1 MKTRRTIGRRI
12 GNLVD
17 QSDKDDRNAVPQA
30 MLCAIAALLVGC
42 ASTESASPDT
52 ATLKE
57 VAPATAYAIPS
68 SGLDGLVDAAMRH
81 HPAIAAAEAK
91 VERMRAMVPQAE
103 ALPDPMVKATGGRLA
118 ETAAGRVDAI
128 VGAEQRLPFPGKR
141 RAAGAVAE
149 AEVKTARAELENL
162 RLTIAA
168 QVRTVYWNYYLA
180 SRSIVVLE
188 ESKDVLDDLRNS
200 VDIRVRASKAS
211 QQDLLRVV
219 NSISDLEKRLITAR
233 QQRKSAAARLNS
245 MLHRPLDANLPEPR
259 WSASMMSLSDTD
271 EMSHPEVEA
280 AKSRIAMFE
289 ARMKKA
295 RLDRLPDFTLG
306 LQYGAVSESGMAM
319 SANGRDQ
326 FGATVGLTIP
336 LWRAKLDAAE
346 REAKAGMIES
356 RNTLAAVRDDLSYR
370 VVDARARVDSTQR
383 IVKLFDESILP
394 DAEQA
399 YELSLKEYSADT
411 AGFLDVIDAWRQTL
425 NYQLQQEE
433 NRAALGSAVAAL
445 RLAAG
450 N

>member
-1 MKTRRTIGRRI
+1 MD
-12 GNLVD
+12 NY
-17 QSDKDDRNAVPQA
+17 AVHLPI
-30 MLCAIAALLVGC
+30 LFIASSLFLVGC
-42 ASTESASPDT
+42 SSPQSVSSSSTALT
-52 ATLKE
+52 E
-57 VAPATAYAIPS
+57 VAPATTYSVPS

-91 VERMRAMVPQAE
+91 VERMMAMVSQAA

-118 ETAAGRVDAI
+118 ETAAGRVDATL
-128 VGAEQRLPFPGKR
+128 GAEQRLPFPGKR

-149 AEVKTARAELENL
+149 AEVNSARAELENL

-168 QVRTVYWNYYLA
+168 QVRTIYWNYYRA
-180 SRSIVVLE
+180 SRSIAVLE
-188 ESKDVLDDLRNS
+188 QSKDVLANLRNS
-200 VDIRVRASKAS
+200 VDIRVRANKAS

-219 NSISDLEKRLITAR
+219 NSISDLERRLITAR

-245 MLHRPLDANLPEPR
+245 MLHRPLGASLPEPR
-259 WSASMMSLSDTD
+259 WSAAMMTLSDAD
-271 EMSHPEVEA
+271 NMSHPEVEA
-280 AKSRIAMFE
+280 AKSRVAMFE

-295 RLDRLPDFTLG
+295 QLDRYPDFTLG

-319 SANGRDQ
+319 SSNGRDQ

-336 LWRAKLDAAE
+336 LWRVKLDAAE
-346 REAKAGMIES
+346 REAEAGMIES

-370 VVDARARVDSTQR
+370 VLDARARVESARR
-383 IVKLFDESILP
+383 IVALFDDSILP

-411 AGFLDVIDAWRQTL
+411 ANFLDVIDAWRQTL

-433 NRAALGSAVAAL
+433 NRSALGIAVAAY

-450 N
+450 K

>member
-1 MKTRRTIGRRI
+1 MNKQLIHWPI
-12 GNLVD
+12 
-17 QSDKDDRNAVPQA
+17 
-30 MLCAIAALLVGC
+30 LCAVSSLFLGGC
-42 ASTESASPDT
+42 ASPRSESSSSDALPD
-52 ATLKE
+52 L
-57 VAPATAYAIPS
+57 APATAYAVSS

-91 VERMRAMVPQAE
+91 VERMKAMIPQAE

-118 ETAAGRVDAI
+118 ETAAGRVDATL
-128 VGAEQRLPFPGKR
+128 GAEQRLPFPGKR
-141 RAAGAVAE
+141 RAAGAVAG
-149 AEVKTARAELENL
+149 AEVKAAQAELENI

-180 SRSIVVLE
+180 SKSIDVLE
-188 ESKDVLDDLRNS
+188 QSREVLADLRNS
-200 VDIRVRASKAS
+200 IDIRVRAGKAS

-219 NSISDLEKRLITAR
+219 NSISDLERRMITAN
-233 QQRKSAAARLNS
+233 QQRESAVARLNS
-245 MLHRPLDANLPEPR
+245 MLHRPPDSSLPEAR
-259 WSASMMSLSDTD
+259 WSAAAMSISDAK
-271 EMSHPEVEA
+271 EMSHPELDA
-280 AKSRIAMFE
+280 AKSRVAMFE

-295 RLDRLPDFTLG
+295 RLDRLPDFTVG

-346 REAKAGMIES
+346 REAQAGMTES
-356 RNTLAAVRDDLSYR
+356 RNTLAAVRNDLSYR
-370 VVDARARVDSTQR
+370 LADARARVDSAR
-383 IVKLFDESILP
+383 KIVQLFDDSILP
-394 DAEQA
+394 DSQQA

-433 NRAALGSAVAAL
+433 NRAALGTAVATY

>member
-1 MKTRRTIGRRI
+1 MKSRRI
-12 GNLVD
+12 YEGRMNNYVVRL
-17 QSDKDDRNAVPQA
+17 SS
-30 MLCAIAALLVGC
+30 LCVVSSLLLVGC
-42 ASTESASPDT
+42 SSPRPESPSSTALT
-52 ATLKE
+52 E
-57 VAPATAYAIPS
+57 VTPATAYAVPS

-91 VERMRAMVPQAE
+91 VERMKAMIPQAE

-118 ETAAGRVDAI
+118 ETAAGRVDATL
-128 VGAEQRLPFPGKR
+128 GAEQRLPFPGKR
-141 RAAGAVAE
+141 RAAGAVAG
-149 AEVKTARAELENL
+149 AEVKAAQAELENI

-168 QVRTVYWNYYLA
+168 QLRTVYWNYYLT
-180 SRSIVVLE
+180 SKSIDVLE
-188 ESKDVLDDLRNS
+188 QSGEVLADLRNS
-200 VDIRVRASKAS
+200 VDIRVRAGKAS

-219 NSISDLEKRLITAR
+219 NSISDLERRLITAH
-233 QQRKSAAARLNS
+233 QQRESAVARLNS
-245 MLHRPLDANLPEPR
+245 MLHRPPDSSLPEAR
-259 WSASMMSLSDTD
+259 WSTAEISIPDA
-271 EMSHPEVEA
+271 EVMSHPEIEA
-280 AKSRIAMFE
+280 AKSRVAMFE

-295 RLDRLPDFTLG
+295 RLDRFPDFTVG

-326 FGATVGLTIP
+326 YGATVGVNIP

-346 REAKAGMIES
+346 REAQAGMAES
-356 RNTLAAVRDDLSYR
+356 RNTLAAVRNDLSYR
-370 VVDARARVDSTQR
+370 LADARARVASAQR

-394 DAEQA
+394 DSQQA

-433 NRAALGSAVAAL
+433 NRAALGTAMAAY

-450 N
+450 EP

>member
-1 MKTRRTIGRRI
+1 MDNQVGHFSILCVASS
-12 GNLVD
+12 LV
-17 QSDKDDRNAVPQA
+17 
-30 MLCAIAALLVGC
+30 LVGC
-42 ASTESASPDT
+42 SSPQSVPLTSTALS
-52 ATLKE
+52 E
-57 VAPATAYAIPS
+57 VAPATAYSVPT

-81 HPAIAAAEAK
+81 HPAIAAAEVK
-91 VERMRAMVPQAE
+91 VERMKAMIPQAE
-103 ALPDPMVKATGGRLA
+103 ALPDPMIKATGGRLA
-118 ETAAGRVDAI
+118 ETAAGRVDAML
-128 VGAEQRLPFPGKR
+128 GAEQRLPFPGKR

-149 AEVKTARAELENL
+149 AGVKSAQAELENI

-180 SRSIVVLE
+180 SKSIDVLEQSKVVLT
-188 ESKDVLDDLRNS
+188 DLQNS

-211 QQDLLRVV
+211 QQDLLRVI
-219 NSISDLEKRLITAR
+219 NSISDLERRLITT
-233 QQRKSAAARLNS
+233 QQLRESAVARLNS
-245 MLHRPLDANLPEPR
+245 MLHRPVNASLPEPR
-259 WSASMMSLSDTD
+259 WSASMMSLSKTD
-271 EMSHPEVEA
+271 EMSHPEIEA
-280 AKSRIAMFE
+280 AKSRVAMFE

-295 RLDRLPDFTLG
+295 QLDRNPDFTVG

-319 SANGRDQ
+319 SASGRDQ

-336 LWRAKLDAAE
+336 LWREKLDAAE
-346 REAKAGMIES
+346 REAEAGMIES
-356 RNTLAAVRDDLSYR
+356 RNTLAAVRNDLSYR
-370 VVDARARVDSTQR
+370 VVDARARVDSAR
-383 IVKLFDESILP
+383 KIVKLFDESILP

-433 NRAALGSAVAAL
+433 NRSALGSAVAAY